1 MHLRH
6 VAVTVGLATTVAGTG
21 LMTAPQASAGGTASI
36 GAASFGTK
44 CLTLHHSGLVQ
55 TATQGNPGLAD
66 SNLLQ
71 MSSQI
76 PYNHCGGADVNPDLL
91 LADET
96 SEYIPLNP
104 MK

>member
-21 LMTAPQASAGGTASI
+21 LVTAPHASAGGTASI

-44 CLTLHHSGLVQ
+44 CLTLHHSGLAQ
-55 TATQGNPGLAD
+55 TATQGSPGLAD
-66 SNLLQ
+66 NNLLQ

-104 MK
+104 LK